1 MLGTTECGEGLALRA
16 ELLRVL
22 ISAVEGGSFG
32 QGNVLR
38 SSNLSQVRPEVGR
51 GRRNFTKCSSSSVF

>member
-22 ISAVEGGSFG
+22 ISAVEGGSLG

-38 SSNLSQVRPEVGR
+38 SSSLSQVRPEVGR
-51 GRRNFTKCSSSSVF
+51 GRRNFT